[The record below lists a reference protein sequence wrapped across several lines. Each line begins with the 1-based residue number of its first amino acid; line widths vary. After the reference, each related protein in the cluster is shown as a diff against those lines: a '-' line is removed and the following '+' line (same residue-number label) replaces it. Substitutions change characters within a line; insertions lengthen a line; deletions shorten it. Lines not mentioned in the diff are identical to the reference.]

1 MCREI
6 FGFVINGGSMNDYLT
21 EHLRHSYIPSYEQ
34 YQNFKIYS
42 NKSGWKDFFI
52 GQNLVYSH
60 RTTPYIPPF
69 FPEKLHTHA
78 YYEICIFLSGKIT
91 YVVSSNE
98 VFPLRG
104 GILCIP
110 PGISHTARL
119 IEKSEY
125 DRIVF
130 YFDTRAF
137 EFLGPG
143 SLPAFLCKNDAD
155 YLTVNSEFRGQYYYL
170 LEQLDYMTTH
180 LDGDIALQCFSFILQ
195 LLLLIDQHAPSG
207 RECFSKLPS
216 KVLQIKSY
224 IDLNFQTLSSTAEIA
239 DHFFYSRE
247 YISRTFKQYFNTNLS
262 EYIMAKKIEAA
273 KQALSSG
280 QSVTQAFSASGYRS
294 MSAFINAFRTVTSMQ
309 PSAYRKQ
316 YNDEKVKK

>member
-1 MCREI
+1 MCHEI
-6 FGFVINGGSMNDYLT
+6 FGFVMIGGTMNNYLT
-21 EHLRHSYIPSYEQ
+21 NHLRSSYNPTCEQ
-34 YQNFKIYS
+34 YHNFKIYS
-42 NKSGWKDFFI
+42 NKSGWNDFFI
-52 GQNLVYSH
+52 GPNLVYSH
-60 RTTPYIPPF
+60 RTTPYTPPF
-69 FPEKLHTHA
+69 FPEKLHTHT

-130 YFDTRAF
+130 YFDTEAF

-143 SLPAFLCKNDAD
+143 SLPAFLCKTDAD

-170 LEQLDYMTTH
+170 LEQLDYMATH
-180 LDGDIALQCFSFILQ
+180 LDGDISLQCFSCILQ
-195 LLLLIDQHAPSG
+195 LLLLIDSHAQPG
-207 RECFSKLPS
+207 RECFSKLPQ
-216 KVLQIKSY
+216 KVLQIKTY
-224 IDLNFQTLSSTAEIA
+224 IDQNFQTLSSTAEIA

-262 EYIMAKKIEAA
+262 EYIMGKKIEAA
-273 KQALSSG
+273 KQALNSG
-280 QSVTQAFSASGYRS
+280 QSVTQAFNASGYRS

-316 YNDEKVKK
+316 LKG

>member
-1 MCREI
+1 
-6 FGFVINGGSMNDYLT
+6 MNNYLT
-21 EHLRHSYIPSYEQ
+21 EHLRHFYNPSCEQ
-34 YQNFKIYS
+34 YQNLKIYS
-42 NKSGWKDFFI
+42 NKSGWNDFFI
-52 GQNLVYSH
+52 GQNIVYSH
-60 RTTPYIPPF
+60 RTTSYIPPF
-69 FPEKLHTHA
+69 FPEKLHTHT

-98 VFPLRG
+98 VFPVRG

-125 DRIVF
+125 DRMVF
-130 YFDTRAF
+130 YFDTKAF

-143 SLPAFLCKNDAD
+143 SLPAFLCKTDAD
-155 YLTVNSEFRGQYYYL
+155 YLTVSSEFRGRYYYL
-170 LEQLDYMTTH
+170 LEQLNYVAANP
-180 LDGDIALQCFSFILQ
+180 DGDTALQCFSLILQ
-195 LLLLIDQHAPSG
+195 LLLLIEQHAQSG

-216 KVLQIKSY
+216 KVLQIKNY
-224 IDLNFQTLSSTAEIA
+224 IDLNFQTLTSTAEIA

-247 YISRTFKQYFNTNLS
+247 YISRIFKQYFNTNLS

-273 KQALSSG
+273 KQALNDG

-316 YNDEKVKK
+316 FSSGQTKKLPHH